1 MGIAGLIAAAKV
13 FGAGAVSWVIA
24 NSYWLIPM
32 GTAAIDLIYQKFG
45 N

>member
-1 MGIAGLIAAAKV
+1 MSIAGLIAAAKV

-32 GTAAIDLIYQKFG
+32 GTAAIDAIYQRFG

>member
-1 MGIAGLIAAAKV
+1 MSIAGLIAAAKV

-32 GTAAIDLIYQKFG
+32 GAGAIELIKQKFG